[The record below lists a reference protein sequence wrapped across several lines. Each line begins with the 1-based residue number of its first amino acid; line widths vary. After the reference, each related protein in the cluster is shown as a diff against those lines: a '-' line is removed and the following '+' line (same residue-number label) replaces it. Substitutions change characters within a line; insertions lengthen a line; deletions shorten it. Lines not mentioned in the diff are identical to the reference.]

1 MGTDS
6 WVTEKEPNAKENS
19 PLTRYRGSS
28 PGGRAS
34 CERQTPTEQKE
45 MSLAEKS
52 QFSLIILRK
61 IAPQETNNKPQQIFM
76 VCWGLFY
83 SIQQIETAD

>member
-1 MGTDS
+1 
-6 WVTEKEPNAKENS
+6 
-19 PLTRYRGSS
+19 
-28 PGGRAS
+28 
-34 CERQTPTEQKE
+34 